1 MKEMELEQSLYH
13 LSTANAKNV
22 MKTVKI
28 NALVEWTVT
37 KCQ

>member
-1 MKEMELEQSLYH
+1 MELEQSPYD

-28 NALVEWTVT
+28 NALVAWPVT
-37 KCQ
+37 KSQ